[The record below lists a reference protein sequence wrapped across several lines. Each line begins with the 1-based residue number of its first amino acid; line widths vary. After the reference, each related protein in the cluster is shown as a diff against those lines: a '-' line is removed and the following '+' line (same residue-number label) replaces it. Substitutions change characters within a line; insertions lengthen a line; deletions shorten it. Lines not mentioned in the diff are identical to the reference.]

1 MHDAI
6 TTVLVVLVVLAAL
19 SLAHDPWSGH
29 RRGHWL
35 PEAWEDDGD
44 DA

>member
-6 TTVLVVLVVLAAL
+6 TTVLAAL
-19 SLAHDPWSGH
+19 AILGGLSHEHDPWSGH
-29 RRGHWL
+29 RGGRSL
-35 PEAWEDDGD
+35 P